1 MRALL
6 KVKVSPSPPH
16 LCAPADQHEAP
27 EHTLRAP
34 RADKMVTM
42 AQAQVQAEHSF
53 AKGRSGGLAVCGLS
67 SFCLLLT
74 GRLADPGV
82 GAVFVSLSA
91 CLLIPA
97 QALAGLKLAQGK
109 MRHKIHPALC
119 AFHITRDCSGWGRGQ
134 PCRMWTAGSEGGTEM
149 GGKTA
154 GRNCMGRPV
163 GEHPPLPGGS
173 RRRKLCR

>member
-1 MRALL
+1 
-6 KVKVSPSPPH
+6 
-16 LCAPADQHEAP
+16 
-27 EHTLRAP
+27 
-34 RADKMVTM
+34 MVTM
-42 AQAQVQAEHSF
+42 AQVQVQAEHSF

-119 AFHITRDCSGWGRGQ
+119 AFHITHGIAQAGDMASPVECGLLAQRVGQ
-134 PCRMWTAGSEGGTEM
+134 KWEARLQVETAWEGQ
-149 GGKTA
+149 
-154 GRNCMGRPV
+154 
-163 GEHPPLPGGS
+163 
-173 RRRKLCR
+173 